1 MEDKDK
7 RIQELFDRIEKLSRQ
22 QKVFHDEIYRL
33 YEDLKQLRASAA
45 NHMGSSPEQTPAPSP
60 EPQVSRPV
68 VAAEKVARF
77 EDRQRAVDQEA
88 PAPQV
93 SRQSKSAWEDFIGT
107 NLLNKVGIAVLVI
120 GVAFGTKYSID
131 NDLIDPLTRIVLGYL
146 SGVVLTGIALRLREG
161 HPGFSAVLLSGGMA
175 VFYFITYAA
184 YSFYDLIPQIP
195 AFMLMV
201 MFTVFTVFAS
211 LRYNMEVISIIA
223 LVGAY
228 AVPLLLSDGSGRV
241 VVLFT
246 YITIINTGILVL
258 AFHRYWKRLYY
269 LAFALTWL
277 TFASWF
283 SFTFYKDH
291 QTTISLIFSSVFF
304 ITFYVTFLAHKLL
317 RREALGRGDVI
328 SMLVNSFVFYGFGY
342 LSIASLP
349 EGEQYLGLFTLL
361 TAVVHFV
368 ACMLIYKT
376 QARASDIFYFVA
388 GMVLVFLTIAVPVQL
403 EGNWVTLVWAS
414 EATLMFWIGRSKGL
428 ATYEKISYP
437 LIGLAFVS
445 LLHDWSHGYPGSYYY
460 MYEHDPDHTIFFNI
474 NFLTSMLVAGTFA
487 AIFFFHNRHPD
498 SALEKSNVR
507 WPKLVTDTLPVLV
520 LAILYIGFYK
530 EIEAYWY
537 NLYAGS
543 RLTIQGDDS
552 VDYDQYNHYLL
563 HLKNIWLLIFSA
575 VFAGV
580 FSLIVKTKWQTRP
593 AVLGGLALNA
603 LVLLAFVSTGLLE
616 LSSLRMGFLDQDLAA
631 YYDVGSAFVVIRYV
645 AIVVLLPVL
654 WLSMKLLATGY
665 PGHDL
670 LRSGHLY
677 LHLVVLALL
686 SSELLHWLDM
696 ARMENSLKLSLSILW
711 GIYALF
717 MIVYGLSR
725 DLKHIRIGGIV
736 LFAATLLKLFAY
748 DMADMS
754 TILKTVVMIILGA
767 LLLTASFIYNKFKRS
782 AGNEAP

>member
-1 MEDKDK
+1 MEEKDK

-33 YEDLKQLRASAA
+33 YGEVQKLKASTATEITSSLDETPTPLR
-45 NHMGSSPEQTPAPSP
+45 
-60 EPQVSRPV
+60 EPQATPQTV
-68 VAAEKVARF
+68 VTEKIAHF
-77 EDRQRAVDQEA
+77 EGRQTSVHQQG

-93 SRQSKSAWEDFIGT
+93 SRQSKGAWEDFVGT

-146 SGVVLTGIALRLREG
+146 SGVVLTGIALRLRES

-184 YSFYDLIPQIP
+184 HSFYDLIPQIP
-195 AFMLMV
+195 AFVLMV

-211 LRYNMEVISIIA
+211 LRYNMEAISIIA

-283 SFTFYKDH
+283 SFTFHKDH
-291 QTTISLIFSSVFF
+291 QTTVSLVFSSVFF
-304 ITFYVTFLAHKLL
+304 VTFYVTFLAHKLL
-317 RREALGRGDVI
+317 RKEALNRGDVI
-328 SMLVNSFVFYGFGY
+328 SMLANSFVFYGFGY
-342 LSIASLP
+342 LTITLLP

-368 ACMLIYKT
+368 ACLLIYKS

-403 EGNWVTLVWAS
+403 EGNWVTLVWAG
-414 EATLMFWIGRSKGL
+414 EATLMFWIGRTKGL
-428 ATYEKISYP
+428 AVYEKISYP
-437 LIGLAFVS
+437 LIGLTFFS
-445 LLHDWSHGYPGSYYY
+445 LLHDWSDQYPGSYYY
-460 MYEHDPDHTIFFNI
+460 LYEHNADYIIFFNI
-474 NFLTSMLVAGTFA
+474 HFLTSMLVAA
-487 AIFFFHNRHPD
+487 AFITIVFLHMRYPEGY
-498 SALEKSNVR
+498 LEKAKVR
-507 WPKLVTDTLPVLV
+507 WPTVVAGALPVMA
-520 LAILYIGFYK
+520 LAIVYIGFYK
-530 EIEAYWY
+530 EIEAYWL
-537 NLYAGS
+537 NVYAGS
-543 RLTIQGDDS
+543 RLTIQGDDG
-552 VDYDQYNHYLL
+552 VEYHRYNHHLL
-563 HLKNIWLLIFSA
+563 NLKNVWLLIFSA

-580 FSLIVKTKWQTRP
+580 FASMVRTRWSTRP
-593 AVLGGLALNA
+593 AVLGSLTLNA
-603 LVLLAFVSTGLLE
+603 VVLIVFVSTGSPE
-616 LSSLRMGFLDQDLAA
+616 LSSLRRGYLDQDLAA
-631 YYDVGSAFVVIRYV
+631 YYDAGFAFVAIRYA
-645 AIVVLLPVL
+645 AISAVLAVL
-654 WLSMKLLATGY
+654 WLSMRLLRTEH

-670 LRSGHLY
+670 RKAGDLY
-677 LHLVVLALL
+677 LHFIALALL

-725 DLKHIRIGGIV
+725 DFKHIRIGGIV

-754 TILKTVVMIILGA
+754 TILKTIVMIILGA

>member
-7 RIQELFDRIEKLSRQ
+7 RIQELSERIEKLSRQ
-22 QKVFHDEIYRL
+22 QKIFHDEIYRL
-33 YEDLKQLRASAA
+33 YEDLQKLKAPTATEIT
-45 NHMGSSPEQTPAPSP
+45 SSPEVAPAPAQEVQVP
-60 EPQVSRPV
+60 PQAV
-68 VAAEKVARF
+68 VAEKVASF
-77 EDRQRAVDQEA
+77 ESRQKEVDHGS
-88 PAPQV
+88 PAPKV
-93 SRQSKSAWEDFIGT
+93 PRQSKSAWEDFVGT
-107 NLLNKVGIAVLVI
+107 NLLNKVGIAVLVV

-146 SGVVLTGIALRLREG
+146 SGVVLTGIALRLRES

-184 YSFYDLIPQIP
+184 HSFYDLIPQIP
-195 AFMLMV
+195 AFVLMM

-283 SFTFYKDH
+283 SFSFYKDD
-291 QTTISLIFSSVFF
+291 QTAISLIFSSVFF
-304 ITFYVTFLAHKLL
+304 LTFYVTFLAHKLL
-317 RREALGRGDVI
+317 RKEALNRGDVI

-342 LSIASLP
+342 MTIASLP

-368 ACMLIYKT
+368 ACMLVYRSQSQT
-376 QARASDIFYFVA
+376 SDIFYFVA

-403 EGNWVTLVWAS
+403 EGNWVTLVWAA
-414 EATLMFWIGRSKGL
+414 EATLMFWLGRSKGL
-428 ATYEKISYP
+428 ATYERISYP
-437 LIGLAFVS
+437 LMGLAFAS
-445 LLHDWSHGYPGSYYY
+445 LLHDWSQGYPGSYYY
-460 MYEHDPDHTIFFNI
+460 MYEHNAEHTIFFNI
-474 NFLTSMLVAGTFA
+474 HFLTSMLVAGAFI
-487 AIFFFHNRHPD
+487 AICIFHIRYRD
-498 SALEKSNVR
+498 SALEKSNTG
-507 WPKLVTDTLPVLV
+507 WPKLVTGTLPVVV
-520 LAILYIGFYK
+520 LAILYIGIYK
-530 EIEAYWY
+530 EVEAYWY

-543 RLTIQGDDS
+543 RLTIQGDDG
-552 VDYDQYNHYLL
+552 VEYDQYNHYLL
-563 HLKNIWLLIFSA
+563 YLKNIWLLIFSA
-575 VFAGV
+575 LFAGA
-580 FSLIVKTKWQTRP
+580 FSFFVRIKWQTRP
-593 AVLGGLALNA
+593 AVLGSLALNA
-603 LVLLAFVSTGLLE
+603 IVLLAFISTGLLE
-616 LSSLRMGFLDQDLAA
+616 LSSLRTGYLDQDLAA
-631 YYDVGSAFVVIRYV
+631 YYDVGSSFVVIRYV
-645 AIVVLLPVL
+645 AFVVLLPVI
-654 WLSMKLLATGY
+654 WLSLKLLSTEY

-670 LRSGHLY
+670 RRTGHLY

-696 ARMENSLKLSLSILW
+696 ARVENSLKLSLSILW